1 MSSTP
6 SQSHTANKSTVTEIK
21 MKGRTQAHS
30 LGVATDLYDFIE
42 TEALPGTSLTSKDF
56 WKGFSDLVLELA
68 PKNMA
73 LLAERDRLHALRVS

>member
-1 MSSTP
+1 MSST
-6 SQSHTANKSTVTEIK
+6 SSKSHTANKLTVTGIR

-30 LGVATDLYDFIE
+30 LAVATDLYDFIE
-42 TEALPGTSLTSKDF
+42 TEALPCTSLTSKDF

-73 LLAERDRLHALRVS
+73 LLAERDRLQA